1 MSVFLCVYIIFSMLQ
16 QVCLT
21 VNRDVPIQTVLCG
34 PSVVLLEKSSVR
46 QSDSWHR
53 AARVLIRSPDG
64 TRSRPRALLQCVH
77 TWVKLHSH
85 CRSLEMIKSW
95 FILSDNRRRNLV
107 GTLDRCRCLVEII
120 WYCEGFTDPV
130 WSLLNW
136 SQARVEPQYRKS
148 ACVVFSARQ
157 VRTPGPE
164 WIIWGV
170 VFHYYY
176 IQTCIHTNVLKQC
189 AYVIFFF
196 YTFPCTFFGW
206 NSVLVWKDRMITS
219 VVATPQQS
227 EADIRSSWRSCWA
240 AVNVDQIRSLPL
252 LLLLLLVLLSFSH
265 FLASW
270 AAITSEFPQR
280 WIRSCLIITL

>member
-34 PSVVLLEKSSVR
+34 PSVVLLEKSSIR

-53 AARVLIRSPDG
+53 AARVLIHSPDG
-64 TRSRPRALLQCVH
+64 TQSHPRALLQCVH

-107 GTLDRCRCLVEII
+107 GTLDRWRCLVQII

-148 ACVVFSARQ
+148 ACVVFSASQ

-176 IQTCIHTNVLKQC
+176 IQTCIRTNVLKQC
-189 AYVIFFF
+189 AYVIIIFFIHF
-196 YTFPCTFFGW
+196 H
-206 NSVLVWKDRMITS
+206 
-219 VVATPQQS
+219 A
-227 EADIRSSWRSCWA
+227 
-240 AVNVDQIRSLPL
+240 
-252 LLLLLLVLLSFSH
+252 H
-265 FLASW
+265 FLDEIQCLCEKTGWLHQSSLRHNNQRQISG
-270 AAITSEFPQR
+270 AADGAAELQ
-280 WIRSCLIITL
+280 

>member
-34 PSVVLLEKSSVR
+34 PSVVLLEKSSIR

-53 AARVLIRSPDG
+53 AARVLIHSPDG
-64 TRSRPRALLQCVH
+64 TQSRPRALLQRVH
-77 TWVKLHSH
+77 TWVKLRSH

-148 ACVVFSARQ
+148 ACVVFS
-157 VRTPGPE
+157 TSTHTGS
-164 WIIWGV
+164 GV
-170 VFHYYY
+170 NYLRWRVPLLLYSDVYSHQCSEAMCLRYYY
-176 IQTCIHTNVLKQC
+176 
-189 AYVIFFF
+189 FF

-219 VVATPQQS
+219 VVATPQQP

-240 AVNVDQIRSLPL
+240 AVNVDSRHIVVDRN
-252 LLLLLLVLLSFSH
+252 V
-265 FLASW
+265 
-270 AAITSEFPQR
+270 
-280 WIRSCLIITL
+280 

>member
-1 MSVFLCVYIIFSMLQ
+1 M
-16 QVCLT
+16 
-21 VNRDVPIQTVLCG
+21 
-34 PSVVLLEKSSVR
+34 VLLEKSSIR

-64 TRSRPRALLQCVH
+64 TQSRPRALLQRVH

-148 ACVVFSARQ
+148 ACVVFSAS
-157 VRTPGPE
+157 THTGS
-164 WIIWGV
+164 GV
-170 VFHYYY
+170 NYLRCRV
-176 IQTCIHTNVLKQC
+176 
-189 AYVIFFF
+189 
-196 YTFPCTFFGW
+196 
-206 NSVLVWKDRMITS
+206 
-219 VVATPQQS
+219 
-227 EADIRSSWRSCWA
+227 
-240 AVNVDQIRSLPL
+240 PL
-252 LLLLLLVLLSFSH
+252 LLYSDVYSHQCSEAMCLRYFFFLYISMHIFWMKFSACVKRPDDYISSRYATTIRGGYQEQLTELLSCSK
-265 FLASW
+265 
-270 AAITSEFPQR
+270 R
-280 WIRSCLIITL
+280 W